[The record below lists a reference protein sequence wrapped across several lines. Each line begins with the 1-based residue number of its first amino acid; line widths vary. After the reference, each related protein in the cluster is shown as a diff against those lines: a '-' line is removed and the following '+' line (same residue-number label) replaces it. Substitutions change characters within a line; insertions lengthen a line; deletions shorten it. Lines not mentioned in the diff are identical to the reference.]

1 MSRFTQSNLSRRRDA
16 RRERAEVKR
25 HPDAFEF
32 SEEQLAAFDSAYSA
46 AKDSGLLQQYQ
57 QRSALELDLRHGGAL

>member
-25 HPDAFEF
+25 HPEAFEP
-32 SEEQLAAFDSAYSA
+32 SEEFLAASDRAYAA
-46 AKDSGLLQQYQ
+46 AKDSGLLQQDQ